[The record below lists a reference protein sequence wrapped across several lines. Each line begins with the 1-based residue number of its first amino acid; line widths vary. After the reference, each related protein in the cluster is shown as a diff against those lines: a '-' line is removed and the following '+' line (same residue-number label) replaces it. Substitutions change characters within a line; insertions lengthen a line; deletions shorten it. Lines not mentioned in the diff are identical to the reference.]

1 MWNIYLWNML
11 TLLRQVLLRPEC
23 PAAIRNTQLLNRV
36 VPYRV
41 TLDYIKV
48 LVNKILK
55 MFAFCLKILFF
66 LRERMQIAIS
76 WKVIFWVPTVP

>member
-1 MWNIYLWNML
+1 
-11 TLLRQVLLRPEC
+11 
-23 PAAIRNTQLLNRV
+23 
-36 VPYRV
+36 
-41 TLDYIKV
+41 LDYIKV